1 MVQRIQEYSA
11 TMRIQIK
18 NRFHGSE
25 SENNDMKNK
34 NLFLKWSV
42 NALFAS
48 IAFTSLTSNAAIPS
62 MPAPA
67 NSQQV
72 FFVGNNWDGTVTVI
86 RPSGNFGKIGV
97 INMVPDRKERLKEI
111 HLNPIKLIAYTY
123 IQSTAGEGN
132 DQLVDDM
139 YSTPNGQS
147 VVASRPSFADVVS
160 INIATGKINWRTPV
174 EGFRADHMAVSPD
187 GQRVAVSASSG
198 NVVQVLDINTGKEL
212 GRFATGDKPH
222 ENIFFNGGTKILNS
236 AIGNVET
243 SMDAAWQDFTK
254 GKRVITIADA
264 NTFKVFK
271 TIDFR
276 PALDAVGRKD
286 LSNSVRPIVFSNDES
301 KIYAQVSFFNGLIE
315 YDLNQ
320 NKVTRIGQLPGSSTI
335 PSDRTKYVN
344 DSRHHGLSISADGEK
359 LCVAGTM
366 DDYATIV
373 DRSTLKAGK
382 LIAAGKPYWATQSPD
397 GKSCV
402 ISESATDVVT
412 VIDFAS
418 GEKVL
423 SVPVGNHPQRVR
435 IGYAPAGWSTP

>member
-1 MVQRIQEYSA
+1 
-11 TMRIQIK
+11 
-18 NRFHGSE
+18 
-25 SENNDMKNK
+25 MKNK
-34 NLFLKWSV
+34 KLFFKWTSNV
-42 NALFAS
+42 LLAS
-48 IAFTSLTSNAAIPS
+48 TAFTSLCINAATAT
-62 MPAPA
+62 MPVPA

-86 RPSGNFGKIGV
+86 RPSGDFGKIGV
-97 INMVPDRKERLKEI
+97 INMIPDHKERLKEI

-123 IQSTAGEGN
+123 IQATAGEGN

-139 YSTPNGQS
+139 YSTPDGKS

-160 INIATGKINWRTPV
+160 INIATGQINWRTPV

-187 GQRVAVSASSG
+187 GQRLAVSASSG
-198 NVVQVLDINTGKEL
+198 NVVHVLDINTGKEL

-222 ENIFFNGGTKILNS
+222 ENIFFNGGSKILNS

-243 SMDAAWQDFTK
+243 SMDASWQDFTK
-254 GKRVITIADA
+254 GKRFITIADA
-264 NTFKVFK
+264 NTFKVIK
-271 TIDFR
+271 KIDFR
-276 PALDAVGRKD
+276 PALDAFGRKD
-286 LSNSVRPIVFSNDES
+286 LSNAVRPIVFSKDES
-301 KIYAQVSFFNGLIE
+301 KIYAQVSFFNGLVE

-320 NKVTRIGQLPGSSTI
+320 DKVTRIGQLPGSSTI
-335 PSDRTKYVN
+335 PSNRTKYVN

-373 DRSTLKAGK
+373 DRSTLKAAK
-382 LIAAGKPYWATQSPD
+382 LIPAGKPYWATQSAD

-402 ISESATDVVT
+402 ISESEADVVT
-412 VIDFAS
+412 VIDFAT

-435 IGYAPAGWSTP
+435 IGYAPAGWSTK

>member
-1 MVQRIQEYSA
+1 
-11 TMRIQIK
+11 MR
-18 NRFHGSE
+18 
-25 SENNDMKNK
+25 NK

-48 IAFTSLTSNAAIPS
+48 LAFTSLNSNATTS
-62 MPAPA
+62 VTPAPA

-86 RPSGNFGKIGV
+86 RPSGDFGKIGV
-97 INMVPDRKERLKEI
+97 INMIPDRKERLTEI

-123 IQSTAGEGN
+123 IQATAGEGN

-139 YSTPNGQS
+139 YSTPDGKS

-187 GQRVAVSASSG
+187 GQRLAVSASSG

-254 GKRVITIADA
+254 GKRFLTIADA
-264 NTFKVFK
+264 NTFKVIK

-286 LSNSVRPIVFSNDES
+286 LSNAVRPIVFSNDES

-320 NKVTRIGQLPGSSTI
+320 NKVTRIAQLPGSSTI

-382 LIAAGKPYWATQSPD
+382 LISAGKPYWATQSPD

-402 ISESATDVVT
+402 ISESATDLVT
-412 VIDFAS
+412 VIDFAT

>member
-1 MVQRIQEYSA
+1 
-11 TMRIQIK
+11 
-18 NRFHGSE
+18 
-25 SENNDMKNK
+25 MKNK
-34 NLFLKWSV
+34 KLFFKWTSNV
-42 NALFAS
+42 LLAS
-48 IAFTSLTSNAAIPS
+48 TAFTSLCINAATAT
-62 MPAPA
+62 MPVPP

-86 RPSGNFGKIGV
+86 RPSGDFGKIGV
-97 INMVPDRKERLKEI
+97 INMIPDRKERLKEI

-123 IQSTAGEGN
+123 IQATAGEGN

-139 YSTPNGQS
+139 YSTPDGKS

-160 INIATGKINWRTPV
+160 INIATGQINWRTPV

-187 GQRVAVSASSG
+187 GQRLAVSASSG
-198 NVVQVLDINTGKEL
+198 NVVHVLDINTGKEL

-222 ENIFFNGGTKILNS
+222 ENIFFSGGSKILNS

-243 SMDAAWQDFTK
+243 SMDASWQDFTK
-254 GKRVITIADA
+254 GKRFITIADA
-264 NTFKVFK
+264 NTFKVIK
-271 TIDFR
+271 KIDFR
-276 PALDAVGRKD
+276 PALDVFGRKD
-286 LSNSVRPIVFSNDES
+286 LSNAVRPIVFSKDES
-301 KIYAQVSFFNGLIE
+301 KIYAQVSFFNGLVE

-320 NKVTRIGQLPGSSTI
+320 DKVTRIGQLPGSSTI
-335 PSDRTKYVN
+335 PSNRTKYVN
-344 DSRHHGLSISADGEK
+344 DSRHHGLSISADGDK

-373 DRSTLKAGK
+373 DRSTLKAAK
-382 LIAAGKPYWATQSPD
+382 LIPAGKPYWATQSAD

-402 ISESATDVVT
+402 ISESEADVVT
-412 VIDFAS
+412 VIDFAT

-435 IGYAPAGWSTP
+435 IGYAPAGWSTK

>member
-1 MVQRIQEYSA
+1 M
-11 TMRIQIK
+11 T
-18 NRFHGSE
+18 
-25 SENNDMKNK
+25 NK

-48 IAFTSLTSNAAIPS
+48 LAFTSLTSNAATS
-62 MPAPA
+62 STPAPA

-97 INMVPDRKERLKEI
+97 INMVPDRKERLMEI

-139 YSTPNGQS
+139 YSTPDGKS

-187 GQRVAVSASSG
+187 GQRLAVSASSG
-198 NVVQVLDINTGKEL
+198 NVVHVLDINTGKEL

-254 GKRVITIADA
+254 GKRVLTIADA
-264 NTFKVFK
+264 NTFKVLK

-286 LSNSVRPIVFSNDES
+286 LSNAVRPIVFSNDES

-344 DSRHHGLSISADGEK
+344 DSRHHGLSISGDGEK

-412 VIDFAS
+412 VIDFAT

>member
-1 MVQRIQEYSA
+1 
-11 TMRIQIK
+11 
-18 NRFHGSE
+18 
-25 SENNDMKNK
+25 MKNK

-48 IAFTSLTSNAAIPS
+48 IAFTSLNSHATTSV

-86 RPSGNFGKIGV
+86 RPSGDFGKIGV
-97 INMVPDRKERLKEI
+97 INMVPDRKERLTEI

-123 IQSTAGEGN
+123 IQSTAGEGH

-139 YSTPNGQS
+139 YSTPDGKS

-187 GQRVAVSASSG
+187 GQRLAVSASSG
-198 NVVQVLDINTGKEL
+198 NVVHVLDINTGKEL

-254 GKRVITIADA
+254 GKRLLTIADA
-264 NTFKVFK
+264 NTFKVLK
-271 TIDFR
+271 TIDLR

-286 LSNSVRPIVFSNDES
+286 LSNAVRPIVLSNDES

-373 DRSTLKAGK
+373 NRSTLKAGK
-382 LIAAGKPYWATQSPD
+382 LIPAGKPYWATQSPD

-412 VIDFAS
+412 VIDFAT

-435 IGYAPAGWSTP
+435 IGYVPAGWSTH

>member
-1 MVQRIQEYSA
+1 
-11 TMRIQIK
+11 
-18 NRFHGSE
+18 
-25 SENNDMKNK
+25 
-34 NLFLKWSV
+34 
-42 NALFAS
+42 
-48 IAFTSLTSNAAIPS
+48 
-62 MPAPA
+62 
-67 NSQQV
+67 
-72 FFVGNNWDGTVTVI
+72 
-86 RPSGNFGKIGV
+86 
-97 INMVPDRKERLKEI
+97 
-111 HLNPIKLIAYTY
+111 
-123 IQSTAGEGN
+123 
-132 DQLVDDM
+132 
-139 YSTPNGQS
+139 
-147 VVASRPSFADVVS
+147 VS

-187 GQRVAVSASSG
+187 GQRLAVSASSG
-198 NVVQVLDINTGKEL
+198 NVVHVLDINTGKEL

-222 ENIFFNGGTKILNS
+222 ENIFFDGGSKILNS

-243 SMDAAWQDFTK
+243 AMDASWQDFTK
-254 GKRVITIADA
+254 GKRFITIADA
-264 NTFKVFK
+264 NTFKVLK
-271 TIDFR
+271 KIDFR

-286 LSNSVRPIVFSNDES
+286 LSNAVRPIVFSNDES

-320 NKVTRIGQLPGSSTI
+320 NKITRIGQLPGSSTI

-402 ISESATDVVT
+402 ISESETDVVT
-412 VIDFAS
+412 VIDFAT

-435 IGYAPAGWSTP
+435 IGYAPAGWSTK

>member
-1 MVQRIQEYSA
+1 
-11 TMRIQIK
+11 
-18 NRFHGSE
+18 
-25 SENNDMKNK
+25 MKNK

-48 IAFTSLTSNAAIPS
+48 IAFTSLNSHATTSS

-97 INMVPDRKERLKEI
+97 INMVPDRKERLTEI

-123 IQSTAGEGN
+123 IQSTAGEGH

-139 YSTPNGQS
+139 YSTPDGKS

-187 GQRVAVSASSG
+187 GKRLAVSASSG
-198 NVVQVLDINTGKEL
+198 NVVHVLDINTGKEL

-254 GKRVITIADA
+254 GKRFLTIADA
-264 NTFKVFK
+264 NTFKVLK

-286 LSNSVRPIVFSNDES
+286 LSNSVRPIVLSNDES

-344 DSRHHGLSISADGEK
+344 DSRHHGLSISGDGEK

-382 LIAAGKPYWATQSPD
+382 LIPAGKPYWATQSPD

-402 ISESATDVVT
+402 ISESETDVVT
-412 VIDFAS
+412 VIDFAT
-418 GEKVL
+418 GEKVR

>member
-1 MVQRIQEYSA
+1 MK
-11 TMRIQIK
+11 IQIK

-25 SENNDMKNK
+25 SEKNDMKNK
-34 NLFLKWSV
+34 NIFLKWSV
-42 NALFAS
+42 NALFTS
-48 IAFTSLTSNAAIPS
+48 IAFTSLHSNAATS
-62 MPAPA
+62 VMPVPA

-97 INMVPDRKERLKEI
+97 INMIPDRKERLLEI
-111 HLNPIKLIAYTY
+111 HLNPVKLIAYTY
-123 IQSTAGEGN
+123 IQTSAGEGH

-139 YSTPNGQS
+139 YSTPDGQS
-147 VVASRPSFADVVS
+147 IVASRPSFADVVS
-160 INIATGKINWRTPV
+160 INITTGKINWRTPV

-187 GQRVAVSASSG
+187 GQRLAVSASSG

-254 GKRVITIADA
+254 GKRLLTIADA
-264 NTFKVFK
+264 NTYKVIK

-286 LSNSVRPIVFSNDES
+286 LSNAVRPVVFSKDES

-320 NKVTRIGQLPGSSTI
+320 DKITRIGQLPGSSTI

-382 LIAAGKPYWATQSPD
+382 LIAAGKPYWATQSSD

-402 ISESATDVVT
+402 ISESANDVVT
-412 VIDFAS
+412 VIDFVT
-418 GEKVL
+418 GEKVM

>member
-1 MVQRIQEYSA
+1 
-11 TMRIQIK
+11 
-18 NRFHGSE
+18 
-25 SENNDMKNK
+25 MKNK
-34 NLFLKWSV
+34 KLFFKW
-42 NALFAS
+42 
-48 IAFTSLTSNAAIPS
+48 TSNVLLASTAFS
-62 MPAPA
+62 SLAMNATTATTPAPP

-86 RPSGNFGKIGV
+86 RPSQDFGKIGV

-139 YSTPNGQS
+139 YSTPDGKS

-187 GQRVAVSASSG
+187 GQRLAVSASSG
-198 NVVQVLDINTGKEL
+198 NVVHVLDINTGKEL

-222 ENIFFNGGTKILNS
+222 ENIFFDGGSKILNS

-243 SMDAAWQDFTK
+243 AMDASWQDFTK
-254 GKRVITIADA
+254 GKRFITIADA
-264 NTFKVFK
+264 NTFKVLK
-271 TIDFR
+271 KIDFR
-276 PALDAVGRKD
+276 PALDAIGRKD
-286 LSNSVRPIVFSNDES
+286 LSNAVRPIVLSNDES

-320 NKVTRIGQLPGSSTI
+320 NKITRIGQLPGSSTI

-344 DSRHHGLSISADGEK
+344 DSSHHGLSISADGEK

-412 VIDFAS
+412 VIDFAT

-435 IGYAPAGWSTP
+435 IGYAPAGWSTK

>member
-1 MVQRIQEYSA
+1 M
-11 TMRIQIK
+11 T
-18 NRFHGSE
+18 
-25 SENNDMKNK
+25 NK
-34 NLFLKWSV
+34 KLFFKWTS
-42 NALFAS
+42 NALLAAT
-48 IAFTSLTSNAAIPS
+48 AFTSLAIHAATAT
-62 MPAPA
+62 MPVPP

-86 RPSGNFGKIGV
+86 RPSGDFGKIGV
-97 INMVPDRKERLKEI
+97 INMIPDRKERLKEI

-139 YSTPNGQS
+139 YSTPDGKS

-187 GQRVAVSASSG
+187 GQRLAVSASSG
-198 NVVQVLDINTGKEL
+198 NVVHVLDINTGKEL

-222 ENIFFNGGTKILNS
+222 ENIFFDGGSKILNS

-243 SMDAAWQDFTK
+243 SMDASWQDFTK
-254 GKRVITIADA
+254 GKRFITIADA
-264 NTFKVFK
+264 NTFKVLK
-271 TIDFR
+271 KIDFR

-286 LSNSVRPIVFSNDES
+286 LSNAVRPIVFSNDES

-320 NKVTRIGQLPGSSTI
+320 NKITRIGQLPGSSTI

-402 ISESATDVVT
+402 ISESETDVVT
-412 VIDFAS
+412 VIDFAT

-435 IGYAPAGWSTP
+435 IGYAPAGWSTK

>member
-1 MVQRIQEYSA
+1 
-11 TMRIQIK
+11 
-18 NRFHGSE
+18 
-25 SENNDMKNK
+25 MKNK

-48 IAFTSLTSNAAIPS
+48 IAFTSLNSHATTSV

-86 RPSGNFGKIGV
+86 RPSGDFGKIGV
-97 INMVPDRKERLKEI
+97 INMVPDRKERLTEI

-123 IQSTAGEGN
+123 IQSTAGEGH

-139 YSTPNGQS
+139 YSTPDGKS

-160 INIATGKINWRTPV
+160 INIATGKINWRTPI

-187 GQRVAVSASSG
+187 GQRLAVSASSG

-254 GKRVITIADA
+254 GKRLLTIADA
-264 NTFKVFK
+264 NTFKVLK

-286 LSNSVRPIVFSNDES
+286 LSNAVRPIVLSNDES

-412 VIDFAS
+412 VIDFAT

-435 IGYAPAGWSTP
+435 IGYAPAGWSTH